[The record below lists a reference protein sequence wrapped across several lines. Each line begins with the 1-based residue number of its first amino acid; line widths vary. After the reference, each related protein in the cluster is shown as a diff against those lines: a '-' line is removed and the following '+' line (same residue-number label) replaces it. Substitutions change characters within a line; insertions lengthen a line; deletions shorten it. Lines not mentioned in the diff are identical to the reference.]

1 MGKAVIRLGT
11 GEIWLINKDLAG
23 DVMRLAVENGWP
35 NRFTAEM

>member
-1 MGKAVIRLGT
+1 MPGMLGT
-11 GEIWLINKDLAG
+11 AEIQLQNKGLAG